1 MRKQDIGRKMK
12 GFLFTPR
19 VLEWR
24 VRANKKNSF
33 NGCFL
38 DFCLGSADLEVAEIN
53 AKLPD
58 MPNAMADDHDVLHY
72 IEEKGEEKGE
82 VVYSVGGYLVARES
96 LLQDKVVGCLNF
108 SLNIHYN
115 FRNLEMRA
123 YLNLHGVCVNPYY
136 RRRYIASYMGILI
149 GKWAAETIAGVNALL
164 MPSNGRIVMLADFNH
179 EGGEACFNEM
189 ESQVE
194 TLAATMF
201 QNLEVNSDAGW

>member
-1 MRKQDIGRKMK
+1 MK
-12 GFLFTPR
+12 RFLFTPG
-19 VLEWR
+19 VLEVG
-24 VRANKKNSF
+24 VRSNKKNSF

-38 DFCLGSADLEVAEIN
+38 DFFLGSADLDVAEIN

-72 IEEKGEEKGE
+72 SEEKGDEKGE
-82 VVYSVGGYLVARES
+82 VVYSVGGYLVARVS
-96 LLQDKVVGCLNF
+96 LVKGKVAGGLNF

-123 YLNLHGVCVNPYY
+123 YLNLDGVCVNPYY
-136 RRRYIASYMGILI
+136 RRRYIASYMGMLI
-149 GKWAAETIAGVNALL
+149 GKWSAETIAGVNALL
-164 MPSNGRIVMLADFNH
+164 MPSNGRIVMLSDFNS

-189 ESQVE
+189 ESQFE

-201 QNLEVNSDAGW
+201 PSIEVDSDAGW